1 MGFVVLCT
9 GWGETFSIRAGVPNV
24 SSPREPIFFFVS
36 FAVLFF
42 VFVLF
47 SILSLS
53 VHGSDWLANSLCE
66 ETFVLL
72 GEGRWLGYR
81 CSVEV
86 PASCIKCLMPRKHS
100 AQAIPVPTHIRAP
113 DFRKAKSSVSQCVNQ
128 KVLFWFEIV
137 GCSYGSITFNPSGVA
152 VERKAIID
160 SPKKRYAIHNTSISL
175 ILLCEAPHPRRLHS
189 SACG

>member
-1 MGFVVLCT
+1 MFLPHGSRYS
-9 GWGETFSIRAGVPNV
+9 FSFRL
-24 SSPREPIFFFVS
+24 RFCFFF
-36 FAVLFF
+36 L
-42 VFVLF
+42 LF

-53 VHGSDWLANSLCE
+53 VHDWLANSLYE
-66 ETFVLL
+66 ETFFLL
-72 GEGRWLGYR
+72 GERRWLGYR
-81 CSVEV
+81 FSGEV

-128 KVLFWFEIV
+128 KVLFWFQIV
-137 GCSYGSITFNPSGVA
+137 GCSDRSITCNPSVVA

-175 ILLCEAPHPRRLHS
+175 ILLCEAPHPRRLYT

>member
-24 SSPREPIFFFVS
+24 SSPREPILFFVS
-36 FAVLFF
+36 FPVLFF
-42 VFVLF
+42 FVLF

-53 VHGSDWLANSLCE
+53 VHGSDWLANSLSE

-72 GEGRWLGYR
+72 RERGWLGYR

-86 PASCIKCLMPRKHS
+86 PASCIKRLMPRKHS

-113 DFRKAKSSVSQCVNQ
+113 DFRKAKSNVSQCVNQ
-128 KVLFWFEIV
+128 KVLFWFQIV
-137 GCSYGSITFNPSGVA
+137 GCSDRSITCNPSGVA

-160 SPKKRYAIHNTSISL
+160 SPKKRYAIHHTSISL
-175 ILLCEAPHPRRLHS
+175 ILSCEAPHPRRLYS

>member
-1 MGFVVLCT
+1 MFLPHGSRYS
-9 GWGETFSIRAGVPNV
+9 FSFRL
-24 SSPREPIFFFVS
+24 RFCS
-36 FAVLFF
+36 F
-42 VFVLF
+42 FVLF

-53 VHGSDWLANSLCE
+53 VHGSDWLANSLYE

-72 GEGRWLGYR
+72 GERRWLGYR

-86 PASCIKCLMPRKHS
+86 PASCIKRLMPRKHS

-137 GCSYGSITFNPSGVA
+137 GCSDRSITCNPSGVA

-175 ILLCEAPHPRRLHS
+175 ILLCEAPHPRRLYS